1 MQFIFTVG
9 EYMFNDVIY
18 IFTDVEYMF
27 NVGVFEI
34 VCLARWACIRR
45 CHVSCPGLMTA
56 VAWHVGV

>member
-1 MQFIFTVG
+1 
-9 EYMFNDVIY
+9 MFNDVIY

-34 VCLARWACIRR
+34 VCLARWVCIRR